1 MGNVTPLKK
10 APAPADAVWL
20 SEEETAAR
28 IPGMTVV
35 NLKALRARRQG
46 PPYYKPTRAAVY
58 LQSEVDAWVA
68 AHRVQTDGA

>member
-1 MGNVTPLKK
+1 MSNVTPIKK
-10 APAPADAVWL
+10 SSAPADAVWL

-35 NLKALRARRQG
+35 NLKALRTRRQG

-68 AHRVQTDGA
+68 SHRIETGGA